1 MVRKDPNWE
10 RQMVSELDK
19 CRTVR
24 LKEAEIYV
32 NTGTKYSDLL
42 EDKEFQIAPWIAPWA
57 RGTLT
62 KLRP

>member
-1 MVRKDPNWE
+1 
-10 RQMVSELDK
+10 MVSELDK